1 MTQSQSAL
9 SWTSC
14 ATMGPSVFQ
23 WFKPVTESKIVWMEV
38 MKMKGFAVSMK
49 NSEVHRCSY
58 TFIWLYFIFTCI
70 LNHKCFS
77 HPCCLCLI
85 SSEKE
90 HCGSQFFTCANYQCI
105 PFGKH
110 CDRTLDCL
118 DGSDEKDC
126 GCDKDLEFQCQNKQ
140 CINKKYRCDMEGD
153 CDDNSDEVGCSEFLL
168 CENVNLYFSQFF
180 SLVISWVFWNALW
193 TIMSMVSPT
202 WESSNQCYNMP
213 KCCHIL

>member
-1 MTQSQSAL
+1 MVQTCNGIIDCVDGSDEDERV
-9 SWTSC
+9 C
-14 ATMGPSVFQ
+14 R
-23 WFKPVTESKIVWMEV
+23 KY
-38 MKMKGFAVSMK
+38 
-49 NSEVHRCSY
+49 EVHRCSY
-58 TFIWLYFIFTCI
+58 TFIWLYFIFI

-153 CDDNSDEVGCSEFLL
+153 CDDNSDEVGCSKFLL
-168 CENVNLYFSQFF
+168 CENINLYFSQFF
-180 SLVISWVFWNALW
+180 VFSYF
-193 TIMSMVSPT
+193 MSILECSVDYN
-202 WESSNQCYNMP
+202 EYGKSNLR
-213 KCCHIL
+213 I